1 MVDID
6 FDLAVVGGGINGVGI
21 AADAAGRGLNV
32 VLLEAG
38 DLASGTSSASSKLAH
53 GGLRY
58 LEQGAL
64 RLVREALQER
74 DSLLARAPH
83 LCTPL
88 RFCLPL
94 DAAQR
99 PVWQLRIG
107 LWLYD
112 HLASPS
118 PLPAS
123 SATTLDDNSPLLP
136 QFRDA
141 FEYSDGWVDD
151 ARLVVAVAQQAAAH
165 GALIRTRCPVIAA
178 RRHAHHWQLQLA
190 PTEGGP
196 TTLSCRTLVNATGPA
211 ASRFLAAV
219 VGIPQPRRLRQVR
232 GSHIVVPRLTDDERA
247 FILQATDRRVV
258 FVLPYGQF
266 HLIGTTEVEQRLDD
280 SPPQASD
287 EEVAYLCRE
296 VSRWWR
302 HPLQPSAVVQRF
314 AGIRPLADDGSGTPR
329 TASRDY
335 RLLFDHAD
343 HQAPLLSVYGGK
355 LTTYRALAER
365 AINRLASLFDHIGP
379 PWTADQP
386 LPGGEISELA
396 WLRQLAG
403 ERAPYLGTASIE
415 RLVRSYGSQ
424 LALWLRP
431 GDDWQALGGRIAADV
446 SRAELQYLI
455 DHEWLHSLDDLL
467 WRRSKLGLTT
477 TATEQQQ
484 LSAALERLLTAPQ
497 QAQAISR

>member
-1 MVDID
+1 MTDID

-32 VLLEAG
+32 VLLEAA

-58 LEQGAL
+58 LEQGAI

-74 DSLLARAPH
+74 DSLLTRAPH

-99 PVWQLRIG
+99 PAWHLRAG

-118 PLPAS
+118 PLAGAS
-123 SATTLDDNSPLLP
+123 AVTLDGNSPLQP
-136 QFRDA
+136 QFQDA

-151 ARLVVAVAQQAAAH
+151 ARLVIAVAQQAMTH
-165 GALIRTRCPVIAA
+165 GAIIRTRCPVVAA
-178 RRHAHHWQLQLA
+178 RRLAHHWQLQLA
-190 PTEGGP
+190 PTQGGP
-196 TTLSCRTLVNATGPA
+196 DTLSCRALVNATGPA
-211 ASRFLAAV
+211 ASRFLASAI
-219 VGIPQPRRLRQVR
+219 GIAQPPPLRQVR
-232 GSHIVVPRLTDDERA
+232 GSHIVVRRLTDDERA
-247 FILQATDRRVV
+247 FILQASDQRVI

-266 HLIGTTEVEQRLDD
+266 HLVGTTEVEQHYDG

-287 EEVAYLCRE
+287 DEVAYLCRE

-314 AGIRPLADDGSGTPR
+314 AGIRPLADEKSGNPR

-335 RLLFDHAD
+335 RLLFDHPD

-365 AINRLASLFDHIGP
+365 AINRLAPLFSHIGP
-379 PWTADQP
+379 AWTADQP
-386 LPGGEISELA
+386 LPGGEISDLS
-396 WLRQLAG
+396 WLRHLANQ
-403 ERAPYLGTASIE
+403 RAPYLGPASIE

-424 LALWLRP
+424 LALWLNQ

-455 DHEWLHSLDDLL
+455 DHEWLRSLDDLL

-477 TATEQQQ
+477 TSTEQQQ
-484 LSAALERLLTAPQ
+484 LGTALAQLLMPQ
-497 QAQAISR
+497 QQAPALCW